1 MRIWIILLLFPVLVQ
16 AEQRIEG
23 RLGLTETGFNKLK
36 RYVSSKPNVRM
47 DYYMDAFDGDNFL
60 LYPADQPVKFRV
72 KHSTKK
78 TKYQIVTQITQT
90 NHSCGSYTITVSEK
104 ESFQEKLTPFVVT
117 RFKDMFKKNM
127 DAIGNLEDNVLN
139 ILQEFQSFA
148 FSFVSTGV
156 HLLDRELNGKRY
168 ILTPSHY
175 ARKYI
180 LKQDVMAQGKG
191 IVELSIRRVTDFDF
205 NNKAYVSYEVEFEPE
220 SPELWSPKDLAS
232 FGCQMMKLNELESVD
247 VSDSRMDRR
256 SLTIR
261 QLRQTGF

>member
-1 MRIWIILLLFPVLVQ
+1 MRIWIVLLLFPVLVQ

-23 RLGLTETGFNKLK
+23 RLGLTESGYNKLK
-36 RYVSSKPNVRM
+36 KYVGSKSKIRM

-60 LYPADQPVKFRV
+60 LYPADQSVKFRV
-72 KHSTKK
+72 KHTTIKS
-78 TKYQIVTQITQT
+78 KYQVVTKTAQT
-90 NHSCGSYTITVSEK
+90 HHACGRYTVSVSQK
-104 ESFQEKLTPFVVT
+104 ESYQEKLTPFVVT

-127 DAIGNLEDNVLN
+127 DAIGNLDDNVLN
-139 ILQEFQSFA
+139 YLQEFQSFA
-148 FSFVSTGV
+148 FSFVSSGV

-191 IVELSIRRVTDFDF
+191 VVELSIRRVTDFDF

-220 SPELWSPKDLAS
+220 SPELWSPKDLAA
-232 FGCQMMKLNELESVD
+232 FGCQMMKLSELESVD
-247 VSDSRMDRR
+247 VSDNRMDRR
-256 SLTIR
+256 SLTIQ
-261 QLRQTGF
+261 QLRKTDF